1 MSCVTN
7 LSYYALEGRARGLFA
22 DLDAV
27 CVSLLAVTV
36 HANHEAVSEAA
47 RAFGNFSR
55 DEDARRAMRRL
66 GVVEALV
73 LLLGH
78 PARDVVF
85 AAAGALVNAAVDGR
99 DVLWEHKAHEELVAV
114 VRRAGVQD
122 LDLAAVA
129 CKALHNLLWTRLPPG
144 RRPELLGPPRTVD
157 SDTLGELAAV
167 ADDDDF
173 LAAAGALR
181 TILRGINECH
191 IITNAQGTWP
201 RPVSTHDR
209 LVAHAG
215 ASAPGPATA
224 AEAGM
229 PAASQRPSLPCLNAP
244 QRLSLGSVAR
254 VSRRSAGGAQRRTP
268 SVLRTWS
275 ATAASELNERK

>member
-1 MSCVTN
+1 M
-7 LSYYALEGRARGLFA
+7 
-22 DLDAV
+22 
-27 CVSLLAVTV
+27 SLLAVTV

-129 CKALHNLLWTRLPPG
+129 CKALHNLLLDATTAG
-144 RRPELLGPPRTVD
+144 ATAELLGAATHGRLL
-157 SDTLGELAAV
+157 DTLGELVAV

-181 TILRGINECH
+181 TILE
-191 IITNAQGTWP
+191 
-201 RPVSTHDR
+201 
-209 LVAHAG
+209 
-215 ASAPGPATA
+215 
-224 AEAGM
+224 E
-229 PAASQRPSLPCLNAP
+229 
-244 QRLSLGSVAR
+244 
-254 VSRRSAGGAQRRTP
+254 
-268 SVLRTWS
+268 
-275 ATAASELNERK
+275 

>member
-1 MSCVTN
+1 MVSCVTN

-22 DLDAV
+22 DLDAI

-129 CKALHNLLWTRLPPG
+129 CKALHNLLLDAATG
-144 RRPELLGPPRTVD
+144 AAAELLGAATHGRLL
-157 SDTLGELAAV
+157 DTLGELVAV

-181 TILRGINECH
+181 TILE
-191 IITNAQGTWP
+191 
-201 RPVSTHDR
+201 
-209 LVAHAG
+209 
-215 ASAPGPATA
+215 
-224 AEAGM
+224 E
-229 PAASQRPSLPCLNAP
+229 
-244 QRLSLGSVAR
+244 
-254 VSRRSAGGAQRRTP
+254 
-268 SVLRTWS
+268 
-275 ATAASELNERK
+275 

>member
-1 MSCVTN
+1 MKF
-7 LSYYALEGRARGLFA
+7 RARRALSKTSAALRAASRQRAASLRMPSDACVKARSSLFRA
-22 DLDAV
+22 AK
-27 CVSLLAVTV
+27 
-36 HANHEAVSEAA
+36 AVSEAA

-85 AAAGALVNAAVDGR
+85 AAAGALINAAVDGR

-129 CKALHNLLWTRLPPG
+129 CKALHNLLLDATTG
-144 RRPELLGPPRTVD
+144 ATPELLGGATHGRLL
-157 SDTLGELAAV
+157 DTLGELVAV

-181 TILRGINECH
+181 TILE
-191 IITNAQGTWP
+191 
-201 RPVSTHDR
+201 
-209 LVAHAG
+209 
-215 ASAPGPATA
+215 
-224 AEAGM
+224 E
-229 PAASQRPSLPCLNAP
+229 
-244 QRLSLGSVAR
+244 
-254 VSRRSAGGAQRRTP
+254 
-268 SVLRTWS
+268 
-275 ATAASELNERK
+275 

>member
-1 MSCVTN
+1 MRLAANAAITPEVGVAVATHQAVAILPEALDAALRRDCEELALNVVSCVTN

-22 DLDAV
+22 DLDAI

-85 AAAGALVNAAVDGR
+85 AATGALVNAAVDGR

-129 CKALHNLLWTRLPPG
+129 CKALHNLLLDATTG
-144 RRPELLGPPRTVD
+144 ATTELLGAATHGRLL
-157 SDTLGELAAV
+157 DTLGELVAV

-181 TILRGINECH
+181 TILE
-191 IITNAQGTWP
+191 
-201 RPVSTHDR
+201 
-209 LVAHAG
+209 
-215 ASAPGPATA
+215 
-224 AEAGM
+224 E
-229 PAASQRPSLPCLNAP
+229 
-244 QRLSLGSVAR
+244 
-254 VSRRSAGGAQRRTP
+254 
-268 SVLRTWS
+268 
-275 ATAASELNERK
+275 